1 MTAFA
6 FACSQTQN
14 PAILQAIC
22 NLNPDWNALDSAGR
36 TPLHHAA
43 IKSNI
48 ACIDVFAMVNQQAP
62 GLV

>member
-22 NLNPDWNALDSAGR
+22 NLNPDWNALDSVGR